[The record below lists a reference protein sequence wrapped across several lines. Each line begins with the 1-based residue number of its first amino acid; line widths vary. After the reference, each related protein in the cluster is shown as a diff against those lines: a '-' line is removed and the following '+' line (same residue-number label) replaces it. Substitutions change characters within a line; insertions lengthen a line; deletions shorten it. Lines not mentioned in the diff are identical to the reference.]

1 MNTLIWILQIYIAIL
16 FGYSG
21 LMKGTQNR
29 EYLVSIGQTGVDNLP
44 YPLIRGIAALEI
56 LGVIGIILPWALQI
70 LPILTP
76 VSAIGFA
83 IIMLLAAGIHYKRK
97 EYKSVIGINLTTFLI
112 CILIAYIRFNEL
124 AQLTG

>member
-1 MNTLIWILQIYIAIL
+1 
-16 FGYSG
+16 
-21 LMKGTQNR
+21 
-29 EYLVSIGQTGVDNLP
+29 VDKLP
-44 YPLIRGIAALEI
+44 YPLIRGIAVLEI
-56 LGVIGIILPWALQI
+56 LGIIGIILPWALQI

-97 EYKSVIGINLTTFLI
+97 EYKSVGINLTTFII
-112 CILIAYIRFNEL
+112 CIFIAYIRFNEL